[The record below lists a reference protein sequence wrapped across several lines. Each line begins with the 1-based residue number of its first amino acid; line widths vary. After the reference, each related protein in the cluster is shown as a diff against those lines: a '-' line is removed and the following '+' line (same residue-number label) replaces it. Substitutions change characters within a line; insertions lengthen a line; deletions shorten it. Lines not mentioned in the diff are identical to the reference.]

1 MLVALCE
8 NKNVDTGLKDEILS
22 YKEGEMSKGRKFVAI
37 VRGDKKLLG
46 MFSGIVFDITALLAI
61 LILAVAW
68 YLP

>member
-1 MLVALCE
+1 M
-8 NKNVDTGLKDEILS
+8 
-22 YKEGEMSKGRKFVAI
+22 EGEMSKSKKFLSI

-61 LILAVAW
+61 LILAFAW